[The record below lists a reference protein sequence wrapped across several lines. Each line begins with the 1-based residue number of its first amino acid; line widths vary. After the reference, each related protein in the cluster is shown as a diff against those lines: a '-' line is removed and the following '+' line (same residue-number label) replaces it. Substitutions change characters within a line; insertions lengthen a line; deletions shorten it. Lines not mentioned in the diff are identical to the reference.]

1 MTNLSPDRSRWRQR
15 FSRGRI
21 LIGAPI
27 VLGVVV
33 SLAVIG
39 LDGLPRLER
48 IGLQVERLEDLRR
61 KQASLPGLLQQLK
74 DAESRAREV
83 AQQQAVLL
91 NLIAGS
97 DKIQTFLAQISR
109 EALATGV
116 AIEGYE
122 PVPPEPDEPEA
133 KKGKSTKKGKSNNE
147 TTADA
152 EVNKDP
158 VTELG
163 YTKTSV
169 LLEAQGGYLAL
180 QAFLRRMEALELL
193 VQPSDLALE
202 AVDPSRGRNEDVG
215 LQAPR
220 TRVNLRLSFYDRTED
235 SASR

>member
-33 SLAVIG
+33 SLAVAG
-39 LDGLPRLER
+39 FDGLPRLER

-74 DAESRAREV
+74 DAESRYQEV

-116 AIEGYE
+116 AIERYVPAE
-122 PVPPEPDEPEA
+122 PVPPKPDETEA

-147 TTADA
+147 TTANA

-180 QAFLRRMEALELL
+180 QAFLQRMEALELL

-202 AVDPSRGRNEDVG
+202 AVDPPREGNVE
-215 LQAPR
+215 APL
-220 TRVNLRLSFYDRTED
+220 TRVNLRLSFYDPAE
-235 SASR
+235 ASPAP

>member
-33 SLAVIG
+33 SLAVAG
-39 LDGLPRLER
+39 FDGLPRLER

-74 DAESRAREV
+74 DAESRYQEV

-97 DKIQTFLAQISR
+97 DKVQTFLAQISR

-116 AIEGYE
+116 AIERYE
-122 PVPPEPDEPEA
+122 PVPPKPDETEA
-133 KKGKSTKKGKSNNE
+133 KKGESTKKGRSNNE
-147 TTADA
+147 KTADA

-163 YTKTSV
+163 YIKTSV

-180 QAFLRRMEALELL
+180 QAFLQRMEALQLL
-193 VQPSDLALE
+193 VQPSDLALK
-202 AVDPSRGRNEDVG
+202 AVDPPRGGNV
-215 LQAPR
+215 QAPL
-220 TRVNLRLSFYDRTED
+220 TRVNLRLSFYDPAE
-235 SASR
+235 ASPAP